1 LDPTTGFLST
11 LAMTLV
17 FLGCAVVT
25 GYRARRALHLTSV
38 GGAVAMLAATIH
50 FALELG
56 ELYDLESAGVITPIH
71 LTMAKVNTAAY
82 LLPVVTGLRTLRD
95 PAGRKLH
102 GRVAW
107 AVLVMTVLTSATGGL
122 MLLWAERLPAAG
134 L

>member
-1 LDPTTGFLST
+1 LDPTIGFLTTLGAT
-11 LAMTLV
+11 LA

-38 GGAVAMLAATIH
+38 GGAVAMLATTIY

-71 LTMAKVNTAAY
+71 LTMAKLNTAAY
-82 LLPVVTGLRTLRD
+82 LLPVVTGIRTLRN

-107 AVLVMTVLTSATGGL
+107 AVLAMTVMTSTTGGL
-122 MLLWAERLPAAG
+122 MLLWAERLPV
-134 L
+134 